1 VSEDRDSAE
10 SGEKRKKRKGTDT
23 EAIRDRNQRIREE
36 AAAKRREKREGERE
50 RIAPTGQRLDAS
62 EIVDDALARTTHVA
76 GNWLKRNINVLQW
89 VVVLGVGAGIAW
101 QIYAYRRDK
110 NEGQTTDLLM
120 KGVHAQRAPVGE
132 AAAGPD
138 PITGLELPQK
148 PFKDDAERLKAAAE
162 GYRAALSASGAP
174 GTLARLGLAGVLY
187 DQAKYKEALTEYQT
201 VRNSELAASDN
212 GVKGRAIEGIG
223 LSEEALK
230 NLDGA
235 AKAYRELENNA
246 GQGFGPLGLYHQGRI
261 AFQKGDKEGAKKFL
275 KSALEK
281 IEKPKDPT
289 EQPSYT
295 EHAARELLAIIDPSA
310 AAALSPGRMTPEQLK
325 QLATQGAGAVGKD
338 ELSKEKLEELLKQLG
353 QGAPPAPMPET
364 PPPAPAPE
372 APPVAPPTAA
382 TPAPAATPK
391 AAPKLPTPAAPKPT
405 TTPVAPATP
414 TAEAPKAPATPAPAA
429 SVP

>member
-36 AAAKRREKREGERE
+36 AAAKRREKRQGERE
-50 RIAPTGQRLDAS
+50 RGAPTGQRLDAS

-89 VVVLGVGAGIAW
+89 VVVLVVGGGIAW

-110 NEGQTTDLLM
+110 NEGKTADLVM
-120 KGVHAQRAPVGE
+120 KGVSAERAPVGE

-138 PITGLELPQK
+138 PMTGLESPQK

-162 GYRAALSASGAP
+162 GYRAALSEGGAP

-187 DQAKYKEALTEYQT
+187 DQAKYKEALTEYQA
-201 VRNSELAASDN
+201 VRSSELAGSDN
-212 GVKGRAIEGIG
+212 DVKGRALEGIG

-235 AKAYRELENNA
+235 AKAFRELENNA
-246 GQGFGPLGLYHQGRI
+246 GQGFGPLGLYHQARI
-261 AFQKGDKEGAKKFL
+261 AFQKGDKEGAKKLL

-295 EHAARELLAIIDPSA
+295 EHAAKELLAIIDPSA
-310 AAALSPGRMTPEQLK
+310 VPALSPGRMTPEQLK
-325 QLATQGAGAVGKD
+325 QLAAQGAGAVGKD
-338 ELSKEKLEELLKQLG
+338 QLSKEKLEELLKQLG
-353 QGAPPAPMPET
+353 QGAPPAPMPEA
-364 PPPAPAPE
+364 PPPAPAPAPE
-372 APPVAPPTAA
+372 APPAASPKAA
-382 TPAPAATPK
+382 TPAPAAT
-391 AAPKLPTPAAPKPT
+391 PKLPTPAAPKPT
-405 TTPVAPATP
+405 TAPAAPAAP

>member
-36 AAAKRREKREGERE
+36 AAAKRREKREGSRE

-89 VVVLGVGAGIAW
+89 VVVLLVGAGIGW
-101 QIYAYRRDK
+101 QIYSYRRDK
-110 NEGQTTDLLM
+110 NEGTTTDLVM
-120 KGVHAQRAPVGE
+120 KGVNAERGPVGE

-138 PITGLELPQK
+138 PMTGLESPQK

-162 GYRAALSASGAP
+162 GYRAALSASGPP

-187 DQAKYKEALTEYQT
+187 DQAKYKEALTEYQA
-201 VRNSELAASDN
+201 VRNSELAGSDN
-212 GVKGRAIEGIG
+212 DVKGRALEGIG

-246 GQGFGPLGLYHQGRI
+246 GQGFGPLGLYHQARL
-261 AFQKGDKEGAKKFL
+261 AFQKGDKEGAKKLL
-275 KSALEK
+275 KTALEK

-289 EQPSYT
+289 EQASYT
-295 EHAARELLAIIDPSA
+295 EHAAKELLAIIDPSA
-310 AAALSPGRMTPEQLK
+310 AAALSPGRMSPEQLK

-338 ELSKEKLEELLKQLG
+338 QLSQEKLEELLKQLG
-353 QGAPPAPMPET
+353 QGAPPAPMPEA
-364 PPPAPAPE
+364 PPPAPAPAPE
-372 APPVAPPTAA
+372 APPAAPPKAA
-382 TPAPAATPK
+382 TPAPAAT
-391 AAPKLPTPAAPKPT
+391 PKLPTPAAPKPT
-405 TTPVAPATP
+405 TAPVTPAVP
-414 TAEAPKAPATPAPAA
+414 TAEAPKAPAAPAPAA